1 MAETKS
7 GSYIYNGDPSTFY
20 DWKFRTELRLK
31 LYEDAIRSKASQA
44 RSTRGDSEAGLEGE
58 VDPDH
63 NVREPEAADTADE
76 EHEGPQEEGG
86 LHPGGAD
93 EYFDKLSQLSAG
105 SRRSKKS
112 GKSAKPISFEYLE
125 GLPSSTKA
133 RTEMVHRVLEGL
145 RDEAF
150 ELARDI
156 GVDALTAPG
165 GLRSFIE
172 RMREV
177 VFPRATEEARELFRA
192 GQRPGTLSR
201 QAGESMLSYISRRR
215 RWWNLLK
222 TLDASIE
229 LSEPMRVELLLELSG
244 LSRQEAL
251 VVKACTADPKKFE
264 QIANTLVQHYTGVHL
279 REGRALGGFTRKAF
293 PAIDEE
299 EEFEEY
305 ELDEDEAIALN
316 AMEQFLE
323 DSPEVGHAIQ
333 LSLAANAAFGKAK
346 GKGKNRS
353 KGKGKGKGKVVR
365 SHLTLEQRRDKLKA
379 LKAKSRC
386 MRCGGI
392 GHWAGDPECKFPAGK
407 AAGKAA
413 HVAVTVLSSE
423 EGLVIPSEAPDKDH
437 SGFVVRAAASK
448 SAASR
453 SAAVASAAPM
463 PIPMEMEGGDR
474 KFYLGQYKGKTYN
487 EIARLPAVVQWAQVQ
502 VNPSRQLQD
511 FLAWFNRYYVI
522 EGDEVVTR
530 ASIGIPEGTYVP
542 RVKNKGGKKV
552 PPNPPL
558 EPCVQGCKDFTHA
571 GSTMNWLRSTCRD
584 CGKVTREPR
593 EVSYTND
600 PETCPHEIIDR
611 RGSSRSVSRTF
622 CKQCGTFIDEVPADF
637 QRRRRDAANR
647 MLNATVD
654 SLSVMSNTQIAGES
668 RDLEH
673 DDVELIMGVFN
684 DSVTTMIEMGMRVTP
699 SVLHSRLSE
708 AIVDALE
715 PTGDSP
721 DSWSRVGH
729 VGIIDPTDLTKEE
742 RVLSRWERLVKG
754 VNWQDHCVAWED
766 AFLMGHDRL
775 GIAILEAQWADPAP
789 APSTGINLSLTLD
802 DLEQA
807 RPESP
812 QVPDPVGPEQ
822 GWTRLGQLPEIDPDE
837 AIDDSLAFP
846 DYDPYDPYLE
856 CTPNSN
862 HELEVDTRA
871 HAHAAS
877 TDIVHLDNLP
887 MVDLWSRTLAG
898 VLDSHEVDTVDYHE
912 YLESGMLWDQVRP
925 KTFTTPPPIVILS
938 CGIKYYMNKEDGWWG
953 KKARDPIHWADRVP
967 QVFRDGYTLI
977 VQDLRDLSDPANGA
991 WNDHIGR
998 HPEII
1003 KGLVNAEAGQ
1013 RLLRKNLVDLLDHYK
1028 RGEKVALVAFCT
1040 SNRHRSVAFGTTLA
1054 ACLLAKGIED
1064 HLLVH
1069 LNAITSWKGMV
1080 CGGGCSD
1087 CGEFSKPGL
1096 VNLGKHANSLLDAL
1110 EGFDEAN
1117 RHQCLGKWVFAGA
1130 NARLDYTP
1138 VVGTAT
1144 TETTATASSS
1154 KASTT
1159 SKAPAVS
1166 ATSIVPKAPPAEMEN
1181 DVGYWRERCI
1191 RQEAANEHL
1200 QVRLVAL
1207 ETELRE
1213 AKSSGESWLSRAI
1226 AAEKELEVVKRY
1238 ERRPRSRSESYDS
1251 KDESRSRSRDDRS
1264 KDDRRGRERSGSM
1277 RPGRSGPRS
1286 TSAGPSIKEE
1296 PDEEEREARELETPA
1311 STPGHT
1317 PRDGEACVEPGAG
1330 GGSTQTPV
1338 EPLPVVDGMEGPLD
1352 HNRPWAA
1359 NLSFPDLTK
1368 VASILRRTK
1377 PARYNSNGWI
1387 GPATK
1392 EQGMQCTLKH
1402 NIRFWVAHKDH
1413 SFVHRWDNA
1422 LDDFTKSVFLFR
1434 GAERTFSI
1442 IQRDVDMRAA
1452 LTIDAAELG
1461 DGDSFIILARSQKQR
1476 AADHTG
1482 GLPRV
1487 STYRGEARPYGQS
1500 LRRPSASAEGR
1511 SVSSDSSA
1519 SSGSSGSGVSIPTG
1533 AKYFTPA
1540 CNLAVLSKE
1549 SGIRVIDVGLD
1560 AMKPWEAEGIRR
1572 TLQEVSPSLVVV
1584 AIEYQEPGLNHSEV
1598 VDEVIAH
1605 CECSGSDYLI
1615 ADVADTERWGYF
1627 SVPMY
1632 PDIGHGDVSY
1642 VSNNSEIADAFEG
1655 WTGEGYPT
1663 MGPRS
1668 FWDLFSSDFLGWLI
1682 NYANDHAAISLV
1694 ATSYPVWDDGE
1705 IDDSEFPTFDSVENE
1720 DDVARM
1726 DPGEEAIQED
1736 LELDEVQ
1743 VDPQY
1748 LDGLRLL
1755 RCNECEE
1762 NAPRRPGQASS
1773 AKCLEAIQRRWIT
1786 WAGHP
1791 KALKCDRGLHN
1802 RGVLA
1807 RYMAAHGVDVT
1818 HAPLETPEAIGRVE
1832 RHGGIIKG
1840 MARKVISQTQPRGWL
1855 EMQQVL
1861 DETCLTKNSLLR
1873 QGGYSPAQWV
1883 LGRAPRELPSIL
1895 SEDGHADLGAI
1906 QDSLDPESAFALQ
1919 HMVRAEAKKAFV
1931 QLDTSKRVQR
1941 ALLRNARAIPGDYQ
1955 ESVWLLCEN
1964 IPVLASAQNLRPAT
1978 DAEALAF
1985 DILHGNAIIP
1995 EEIVKD
2001 QQGFDDYREPAP
2013 TGDHD
2018 PAPDVTL
2025 EEGPSDGPMPSIL
2038 EEDEEHPSRRL
2049 SIAEPEQERTPGG
2062 SRRPSYD
2069 VQDDLPEQLRQH
2081 FQRVRDAEATPP
2093 RIVSDQNTAL
2103 SATQA
2108 RPRAKF
2114 IAFMANRAANISKEE
2129 AKSLP
2134 GSLNYY
2140 DCSPAV
2146 QRKIDES
2153 RKKEW
2158 MKYESFQ
2165 AAIPVTGKILK
2176 DLLDEGHVPLPS
2188 KWVDT
2193 VKNIHEQHLESFDPE
2208 FKSRMVACGNFEGEC
2223 GVRTD
2228 SPTSDIE
2235 THAMVCAFAASEG
2248 VPVQGS
2254 DIKNAYFQALPI
2266 DRIVL
2271 MRQPRGGL
2279 PGVDPE
2285 AMLLVRVPVYG
2296 LQDSGRGFW
2305 KRVDK
2310 DAKDVGLNASRI
2322 FPAFYYHTTGSKVD
2336 LLLTTHVDDFLWAS
2350 TPTGDEIMN
2359 RLLERFEIG
2368 RKEIKRLRFCG
2379 KQFDQSGKDIV
2390 IDVSDNTR
2398 RTTYID
2404 IAKGRQSSGPITQG
2418 EERQLR
2424 SVVGSLSWIARQG
2437 RPDILYKV
2445 SYLQSKVKGA
2455 TVAILK
2461 EANKC
2466 LEIALAGKDF
2476 CIRYKNG
2483 PFDFM
2488 DLGVLTASDAS
2499 FAGAPGLRSQQG
2511 RIHFLVPRKQLTT
2524 PGNCVFDVALISFG
2538 STTIKRVCRATL
2550 QAETYALQSAQE
2562 SGDRIRA
2569 LLAELY
2575 GQGSPGAD
2583 WYDRSRR
2590 TVPHMMLTD
2599 CRSLSEH
2606 LNVEVPSRVQDKRLQ
2621 IELNA
2626 LRQALFEDDGTRST
2640 EVFPGAGD
2648 QVVWTSTATMIAD
2661 CLTKSMR
2668 PDFLIKVLTACQY
2681 QIERQ
2686 SEKQLG

>member
-229 LSEPMRVELLLELSG
+229 LSEPMRG
-244 LSRQEAL
+244 
-251 VVKACTADPKKFE
+251 K
-264 QIANTLVQHYTGVHL
+264 
-279 REGRALGGFTRKAF
+279 GFTRKAF
-293 PAIDEE
+293 PAIDEDAGELEQEEEYPEEDSYFAQEAFVAEESWEEEPPAEE

-323 DSPEVGHAIQ
+323 DSPE
-333 LSLAANAAFGKAK
+333 
-346 GKGKNRS
+346 
-353 KGKGKGKGKVVR
+353 
-365 SHLTLEQRRDKLKA
+365 
-379 LKAKSRC
+379 AKSRC

-584 CGKVTREPR
+584 CGKV
-593 EVSYTND
+593 
-600 PETCPHEIIDR
+600 
-611 RGSSRSVSRTF
+611 
-622 CKQCGTFIDEVPADF
+622 PADF

-654 SLSVMSNTQIAGES
+654 SLSVMHNTQIAGES

-684 DSVTTMIEMGMRVTP
+684 DSVTTMIEMGMRVAP

-953 KKARDPIHWADRVP
+953 KRARDPIHWADRVP

-1130 NARLDYTP
+1130 NARWTYLATEQQASTTAAAGGTKATAVAAAVEISDSSIATITAGDGSHARGE
-1138 VVGTAT
+1138 VGRELKGVGKVGLRASGWYSDET

-1317 PRDGEACVEPGAG
+1317 PRDGEASVEPGAG

-1482 GLPRV
+1482 GFPRV
-1487 STYRGEARPYGQS
+1487 STYRGEA
-1500 LRRPSASAEGR
+1500 R

-1743 VDPQY
+1743 VPGLPRGEAERRAGWRKLPQRVRVDPQY

-1985 DILHGNAIIP
+1985 NILHGNAIIP

-2081 FQRVRDAEATPP
+2081 FQHVRDAEATPP

-2404 IAKGRQSSGPITQG
+2404 IAKGRQSSDPITQG

-2499 FAGAPGLRSQQG
+2499 FAGEPGLRSQQG

>member
-229 LSEPMRVELLLELSG
+229 LSEPMHVELLLELSG

-279 REGRALGGFTRKAF
+279 REGRALGGSNPQPYRNTGKGYGPRSYGSNRSKGKGFTRKAF
-293 PAIDEE
+293 PAIDEDAGELEQEEEYPEEDSYFAQEAFVAEESWEEEPPAEE

-463 PIPMEMEGGDR
+463 PFPMEMEGGDR

-654 SLSVMSNTQIAGES
+654 SLSVMHNTQIAGES
-668 RDLEH
+668 RDLER

-754 VNWQDHCVAWED
+754 VNWQDHCGAWED

-856 CTPNSN
+856 CTP
-862 HELEVDTRA
+862 TRRA
-871 HAHAAS
+871 ALTEIWSSESSVSSRDSKPDPEPSSSSGLVPVLPTEEQQPRARGGYPSDAVTASLQRSHGNLGGKGSSGPRHAHAAS

-887 MVDLWSRTLAG
+887 MVDLWSPDEPDVWGALDEGCNSTCHSRTWAIQTEARLKAYGFQFPWLDSNPKSFSGLGATSRTLGKRKLPFCLELGDQGRTLAG
-898 VLDSHEVDTVDYHE
+898 VLDSHEVDTDAHNPLLISLFAQSTLGLVKDMRSCCCWLTDSDGEKHELRLARCKDTGLLLVNLSSFTLRGNEFPKCVRECKLQPSQTSQTPQRKSPPELVGSCDGLDPSGHPACTGLDLSGQSKAMAVPREVDYHE

-1117 RHQCLGKWVFAGA
+1117 RHQNRG
-1130 NARLDYTP
+1130 R
-1138 VVGTAT
+1138 
-1144 TETTATASSS
+1144 S
-1154 KASTT
+1154 
-1159 SKAPAVS
+1159 
-1166 ATSIVPKAPPAEMEN
+1166 APPAGRADAGQRGGATGSVPPVRAKAPSALHPGVWVSGSLPVPMQGGPIWPPSN
-1181 DVGYWRERCI
+1181 KPAPPPPPAAQGNRHCRRRRNL
-1191 RQEAANEHL
+1191 RQFH
-1200 QVRLVAL
+1200 RHHH
-1207 ETELRE
+1207 RRR
-1213 AKSSGESWLSRAI
+1213 WLSR
-1226 AAEKELEVVKRY
+1226 
-1238 ERRPRSRSESYDS
+1238 
-1251 KDESRSRSRDDRS
+1251 
-1264 KDDRRGRERSGSM
+1264 
-1277 RPGRSGPRS
+1277 
-1286 TSAGPSIKEE
+1286 
-1296 PDEEEREARELETPA
+1296 
-1311 STPGHT
+1311 
-1317 PRDGEACVEPGAG
+1317 
-1330 GGSTQTPV
+1330 
-1338 EPLPVVDGMEGPLD
+1338 
-1352 HNRPWAA
+1352 
-1359 NLSFPDLTK
+1359 
-1368 VASILRRTK
+1368 
-1377 PARYNSNGWI
+1377 
-1387 GPATK
+1387 
-1392 EQGMQCTLKH
+1392 
-1402 NIRFWVAHKDH
+1402 
-1413 SFVHRWDNA
+1413 
-1422 LDDFTKSVFLFR
+1422 
-1434 GAERTFSI
+1434 
-1442 IQRDVDMRAA
+1442 QR
-1452 LTIDAAELG
+1452 
-1461 DGDSFIILARSQKQR
+1461 
-1476 AADHTG
+1476 
-1482 GLPRV
+1482 
-1487 STYRGEARPYGQS
+1487 
-1500 LRRPSASAEGR
+1500 
-1511 SVSSDSSA
+1511 
-1519 SSGSSGSGVSIPTG
+1519 
-1533 AKYFTPA
+1533 
-1540 CNLAVLSKE
+1540 
-1549 SGIRVIDVGLD
+1549 
-1560 AMKPWEAEGIRR
+1560 
-1572 TLQEVSPSLVVV
+1572 
-1584 AIEYQEPGLNHSEV
+1584 
-1598 VDEVIAH
+1598 
-1605 CECSGSDYLI
+1605 
-1615 ADVADTERWGYF
+1615 
-1627 SVPMY
+1627 
-1632 PDIGHGDVSY
+1632 
-1642 VSNNSEIADAFEG
+1642 
-1655 WTGEGYPT
+1655 
-1663 MGPRS
+1663 
-1668 FWDLFSSDFLGWLI
+1668 
-1682 NYANDHAAISLV
+1682 
-1694 ATSYPVWDDGE
+1694 
-1705 IDDSEFPTFDSVENE
+1705 
-1720 DDVARM
+1720 
-1726 DPGEEAIQED
+1726 
-1736 LELDEVQ
+1736 
-1743 VDPQY
+1743 
-1748 LDGLRLL
+1748 
-1755 RCNECEE
+1755 
-1762 NAPRRPGQASS
+1762 
-1773 AKCLEAIQRRWIT
+1773 
-1786 WAGHP
+1786 
-1791 KALKCDRGLHN
+1791 
-1802 RGVLA
+1802 
-1807 RYMAAHGVDVT
+1807 
-1818 HAPLETPEAIGRVE
+1818 
-1832 RHGGIIKG
+1832 
-1840 MARKVISQTQPRGWL
+1840 
-1855 EMQQVL
+1855 
-1861 DETCLTKNSLLR
+1861 
-1873 QGGYSPAQWV
+1873 
-1883 LGRAPRELPSIL
+1883 
-1895 SEDGHADLGAI
+1895 
-1906 QDSLDPESAFALQ
+1906 
-1919 HMVRAEAKKAFV
+1919 
-1931 QLDTSKRVQR
+1931 
-1941 ALLRNARAIPGDYQ
+1941 
-1955 ESVWLLCEN
+1955 
-1964 IPVLASAQNLRPAT
+1964 
-1978 DAEALAF
+1978 
-1985 DILHGNAIIP
+1985 
-1995 EEIVKD
+1995 
-2001 QQGFDDYREPAP
+2001 
-2013 TGDHD
+2013 
-2018 PAPDVTL
+2018 
-2025 EEGPSDGPMPSIL
+2025 
-2038 EEDEEHPSRRL
+2038 
-2049 SIAEPEQERTPGG
+2049 
-2062 SRRPSYD
+2062 
-2069 VQDDLPEQLRQH
+2069 
-2081 FQRVRDAEATPP
+2081 
-2093 RIVSDQNTAL
+2093 
-2103 SATQA
+2103 
-2108 RPRAKF
+2108 
-2114 IAFMANRAANISKEE
+2114 
-2129 AKSLP
+2129 
-2134 GSLNYY
+2134 
-2140 DCSPAV
+2140 
-2146 QRKIDES
+2146 
-2153 RKKEW
+2153 
-2158 MKYESFQ
+2158 
-2165 AAIPVTGKILK
+2165 
-2176 DLLDEGHVPLPS
+2176 
-2188 KWVDT
+2188 
-2193 VKNIHEQHLESFDPE
+2193 
-2208 FKSRMVACGNFEGEC
+2208 
-2223 GVRTD
+2223 
-2228 SPTSDIE
+2228 
-2235 THAMVCAFAASEG
+2235 
-2248 VPVQGS
+2248 
-2254 DIKNAYFQALPI
+2254 
-2266 DRIVL
+2266 
-2271 MRQPRGGL
+2271 
-2279 PGVDPE
+2279 
-2285 AMLLVRVPVYG
+2285 
-2296 LQDSGRGFW
+2296 
-2305 KRVDK
+2305 
-2310 DAKDVGLNASRI
+2310 
-2322 FPAFYYHTTGSKVD
+2322 
-2336 LLLTTHVDDFLWAS
+2336 
-2350 TPTGDEIMN
+2350 
-2359 RLLERFEIG
+2359 
-2368 RKEIKRLRFCG
+2368 
-2379 KQFDQSGKDIV
+2379 
-2390 IDVSDNTR
+2390 
-2398 RTTYID
+2398 
-2404 IAKGRQSSGPITQG
+2404 
-2418 EERQLR
+2418 
-2424 SVVGSLSWIARQG
+2424 
-2437 RPDILYKV
+2437 
-2445 SYLQSKVKGA
+2445 
-2455 TVAILK
+2455 
-2461 EANKC
+2461 
-2466 LEIALAGKDF
+2466 
-2476 CIRYKNG
+2476 
-2483 PFDFM
+2483 
-2488 DLGVLTASDAS
+2488 
-2499 FAGAPGLRSQQG
+2499 
-2511 RIHFLVPRKQLTT
+2511 
-2524 PGNCVFDVALISFG
+2524 
-2538 STTIKRVCRATL
+2538 
-2550 QAETYALQSAQE
+2550 
-2562 SGDRIRA
+2562 
-2569 LLAELY
+2569 
-2575 GQGSPGAD
+2575 
-2583 WYDRSRR
+2583 
-2590 TVPHMMLTD
+2590 
-2599 CRSLSEH
+2599 
-2606 LNVEVPSRVQDKRLQ
+2606 
-2621 IELNA
+2621 
-2626 LRQALFEDDGTRST
+2626 
-2640 EVFPGAGD
+2640 
-2648 QVVWTSTATMIAD
+2648 
-2661 CLTKSMR
+2661 
-2668 PDFLIKVLTACQY
+2668 
-2681 QIERQ
+2681 
-2686 SEKQLG
+2686 

>member
-1 MAETKS
+1 
-7 GSYIYNGDPSTFY
+7 
-20 DWKFRTELRLK
+20 
-31 LYEDAIRSKASQA
+31 
-44 RSTRGDSEAGLEGE
+44 
-58 VDPDH
+58 
-63 NVREPEAADTADE
+63 
-76 EHEGPQEEGG
+76 
-86 LHPGGAD
+86 
-93 EYFDKLSQLSAG
+93 
-105 SRRSKKS
+105 
-112 GKSAKPISFEYLE
+112 
-125 GLPSSTKA
+125 
-133 RTEMVHRVLEGL
+133 
-145 RDEAF
+145 
-150 ELARDI
+150 
-156 GVDALTAPG
+156 
-165 GLRSFIE
+165 
-172 RMREV
+172 
-177 VFPRATEEARELFRA
+177 
-192 GQRPGTLSR
+192 
-201 QAGESMLSYISRRR
+201 
-215 RWWNLLK
+215 
-222 TLDASIE
+222 
-229 LSEPMRVELLLELSG
+229 
-244 LSRQEAL
+244 
-251 VVKACTADPKKFE
+251 
-264 QIANTLVQHYTGVHL
+264 
-279 REGRALGGFTRKAF
+279 
-293 PAIDEE
+293 
-299 EEFEEY
+299 
-305 ELDEDEAIALN
+305 
-316 AMEQFLE
+316 
-323 DSPEVGHAIQ
+323 
-333 LSLAANAAFGKAK
+333 
-346 GKGKNRS
+346 
-353 KGKGKGKGKVVR
+353 
-365 SHLTLEQRRDKLKA
+365 
-379 LKAKSRC
+379 
-386 MRCGGI
+386 
-392 GHWAGDPECKFPAGK
+392 
-407 AAGKAA
+407 
-413 HVAVTVLSSE
+413 
-423 EGLVIPSEAPDKDH
+423 
-437 SGFVVRAAASK
+437 
-448 SAASR
+448 
-453 SAAVASAAPM
+453 
-463 PIPMEMEGGDR
+463 
-474 KFYLGQYKGKTYN
+474 
-487 EIARLPAVVQWAQVQ
+487 
-502 VNPSRQLQD
+502 
-511 FLAWFNRYYVI
+511 
-522 EGDEVVTR
+522 
-530 ASIGIPEGTYVP
+530 
-542 RVKNKGGKKV
+542 
-552 PPNPPL
+552 
-558 EPCVQGCKDFTHA
+558 
-571 GSTMNWLRSTCRD
+571 
-584 CGKVTREPR
+584 
-593 EVSYTND
+593 
-600 PETCPHEIIDR
+600 
-611 RGSSRSVSRTF
+611 
-622 CKQCGTFIDEVPADF
+622 
-637 QRRRRDAANR
+637 
-647 MLNATVD
+647 
-654 SLSVMSNTQIAGES
+654 
-668 RDLEH
+668 
-673 DDVELIMGVFN
+673 
-684 DSVTTMIEMGMRVTP
+684 
-699 SVLHSRLSE
+699 
-708 AIVDALE
+708 
-715 PTGDSP
+715 
-721 DSWSRVGH
+721 
-729 VGIIDPTDLTKEE
+729 
-742 RVLSRWERLVKG
+742 
-754 VNWQDHCVAWED
+754 
-766 AFLMGHDRL
+766 
-775 GIAILEAQWADPAP
+775 
-789 APSTGINLSLTLD
+789 
-802 DLEQA
+802 
-807 RPESP
+807 
-812 QVPDPVGPEQ
+812 
-822 GWTRLGQLPEIDPDE
+822 
-837 AIDDSLAFP
+837 
-846 DYDPYDPYLE
+846 
-856 CTPNSN
+856 
-862 HELEVDTRA
+862 
-871 HAHAAS
+871 
-877 TDIVHLDNLP
+877 
-887 MVDLWSRTLAG
+887 
-898 VLDSHEVDTVDYHE
+898 
-912 YLESGMLWDQVRP
+912 
-925 KTFTTPPPIVILS
+925 
-938 CGIKYYMNKEDGWWG
+938 
-953 KKARDPIHWADRVP
+953 
-967 QVFRDGYTLI
+967 
-977 VQDLRDLSDPANGA
+977 
-991 WNDHIGR
+991 
-998 HPEII
+998 
-1003 KGLVNAEAGQ
+1003 
-1013 RLLRKNLVDLLDHYK
+1013 
-1028 RGEKVALVAFCT
+1028 
-1040 SNRHRSVAFGTTLA
+1040 
-1054 ACLLAKGIED
+1054 
-1064 HLLVH
+1064 
-1069 LNAITSWKGMV
+1069 
-1080 CGGGCSD
+1080 
-1087 CGEFSKPGL
+1087 
-1096 VNLGKHANSLLDAL
+1096 
-1110 EGFDEAN
+1110 
-1117 RHQCLGKWVFAGA
+1117 
-1130 NARLDYTP
+1130 
-1138 VVGTAT
+1138 
-1144 TETTATASSS
+1144 
-1154 KASTT
+1154 
-1159 SKAPAVS
+1159 
-1166 ATSIVPKAPPAEMEN
+1166 
-1181 DVGYWRERCI
+1181 
-1191 RQEAANEHL
+1191 
-1200 QVRLVAL
+1200 
-1207 ETELRE
+1207 
-1213 AKSSGESWLSRAI
+1213 
-1226 AAEKELEVVKRY
+1226 
-1238 ERRPRSRSESYDS
+1238 
-1251 KDESRSRSRDDRS
+1251 
-1264 KDDRRGRERSGSM
+1264 M

-1317 PRDGEACVEPGAG
+1317 PRDGEASVEPGAG

-1482 GLPRV
+1482 GFPRV

-1500 LRRPSASAEGR
+1500 LRRPSASAEGRRTYNPNYRPGTSDKGYYSRQHSRGHSRDPSRDPRNRDVRPRRGYMDCPLQGSQLPVVESLDSEEPSAHIARKPPTPPPAPDRRKRTR

-1540 CNLAVLSKE
+1540 CNLAVLSKARRRTVHQGLQALRDHDKALRYLCNTVSEPVKGPAHTLVITSKPRAFQE

-1743 VDPQY
+1743 VPGLPRGEAERRAGWRKLPQRVRVAIRRLHRQFGHAPRKVLLNLLRAAKVDPQY

-1762 NAPRRPGQASS
+1762 NAPRRSAHSTSLPENYVFNHTLGIDLLEVTDATGTKFQVLNMICLGTCFQLAEIVRQGPGQASS

-1955 ESVWLLCEN
+1955 VGDVVTFRRTKAGKTSWSPASRVIGFEGRSKESVWLLCEN

-1985 DILHGNAIIP
+1985 NILHGNAIIP

-2038 EEDEEHPSRRL
+2038 EEDEEHPRSRSPPGVRNRGPNSSSGPRIRGSSGLGTSQSSRSRRL

-2081 FQRVRDAEATPP
+2081 FQHVRDAEATPP

-2404 IAKGRQSSGPITQG
+2404 IAKGRQSSDPITQG